1 MIETQIIL
9 TIEEKIEHTLNLFVQ
24 FIKKNY
30 LDFFQHETVRD
41 YIQRNDY
48 IKEFI
53 PKYYLFLK
61 EHNVQYYLFE
71 KIDKEKF
78 IELALARSLENN

>member
-9 TIEEKIEHTLNLFVQ
+9 TLEEKIEHTLKLFVQ

-30 LDFFQHETVRD
+30 TIFFEHETVYD
-41 YIQRNDY
+41 YIQTDNY
-48 IKEFI
+48 IKDFI

-61 EHNVQYYLFE
+61 EHNVKYYLFE

-78 IELALARSLENN
+78 IELALARSLEK